1 MLHTNILFSALL
13 KAVGLGCSFLIVPLT
28 LGYLNNEVYGIWMT
42 LTSILYWFSFFDIGL
57 GNGMRNYLT
66 EAISRKDFAKA
77 RGYLSTTLL
86 LVSAI
91 AVVIGIAAIGISL
104 AIDPNA
110 LFNTR
115 AIGASALHETLVV
128 AIAFTMMMFVVKNI
142 GLVFVALQKYAVN
155 DFLLTLGSVLSL
167 FIVYLL
173 TRFTE
178 ANLLYV
184 VLAFTA
190 TPAAVM
196 GLAAV
201 PVFLHYKELRPSV
214 RDLNFSFAHQIVG
227 KGLGFFF
234 IQITSCLVVYG
245 ASNLF
250 ITQMCGPTSV
260 TVYNIAYKF
269 FNLLAVGYTIIVSPM
284 WNAYT
289 DAYVKGDLAWIDRT
303 FRKAMR
309 LWMLT
314 VAGGALMLALCGWF
328 YRLWVGTSVE
338 VPLAVSASVWAYICM
353 FNFNNCV
360 TALLNG
366 LNKIR
371 VQIITSFV
379 GTALYIAAV
388 VLFGRTMGMTGI
400 VTSMAVCYGAMAAIH
415 LYQCRLIIRGKARGI
430 WNK

>member
-1 MLHTNILFSALL
+1 MLHTNIIFSALL
-13 KAVGLGCSFLIVPLT
+13 KAVGLGCSFVIVPLT

-86 LVSAI
+86 LVTAI
-91 AVVIGIAAIGISL
+91 ATVIGLAAIGISL

-110 LFNTR
+110 LFNTQ
-115 AIGASALHETLVV
+115 AIGATALHETLLV
-128 AIAFTMMMFVVKNI
+128 AIAFTMVMFVVKNI
-142 GLVFVALQKYAVN
+142 GLVFVALQKYAMN
-155 DFLLTLGSVLSL
+155 DFLLTLGSVVSL
-167 FIVYLL
+167 LIVYLL

-190 TPAAVM
+190 TPAVVM
-196 GLAAV
+196 GLAAI
-201 PVFLHYKELRPSV
+201 PVFVHYSELRPSLHDV
-214 RDLNFSFAHQIVG
+214 DFSLARQIVG

-250 ITQMCGPTSV
+250 ITQMCGPASV

-269 FNLLAVGYTIIVSPM
+269 FNLLAVGYTIVVSPM

-289 DAYVKGDLAWIDRT
+289 DAYVKGDLAWIDGT

-309 LWMLT
+309 LWALT

-328 YRLWVGTSVE
+328 YGLWVGASVE
-338 VPLAVSASVWAYICM
+338 VPMAVSASVWAYICM
-353 FNFNNCV
+353 FNLNNCV

-371 VQIITSFV
+371 VQILTSFV

-388 VLFGRTMGMTGI
+388 CLFGKEMGMTGI
-400 VTSMAVCYGAMAAIH
+400 VCSMAVCYGAMAAVH
-415 LYQCRLIIRGKARGI
+415 FYQCRLIIRGKAHGI
-430 WNK
+430 WDK

>member
-115 AIGASALHETLVV
+115 AIGATALHETLVV

-201 PVFLHYKELRPSV
+201 PVFIHYKELRPSV

-269 FNLLAVGYTIIVSPM
+269 FNLLAVGYAIIVSPM

>member
-91 AVVIGIAAIGISL
+91 AVIIGIAAVGISL

-201 PVFLHYKELRPSV
+201 PVFIHYKELRPSV

-388 VLFGRTMGMTGI
+388 VLFGKTMGMTGI

>member
-142 GLVFVALQKYAVN
+142 GLVFVALQKYAIN

-201 PVFLHYKELRPSV
+201 PVFIHYKELRPSV